1 LIEVHKNLWVGGHA
15 DWDFINL
22 SGQTFSVV
30 HAAKEPYH
38 RELLGYTTQGA
49 PKEHPYYLF
58 ARLDNILYLNLVDAE
73 EERYIPKAVIDEALS
88 FISDRLSFGNKVLV
102 HCNEGKSR
110 APGIAFLWMY
120 ENNCL
125 PRDFR
130 EAGPVFKQIYPDFYP
145 KNGIF
150 QFIRNRAYGNQI
162 RK

>member
-1 LIEVHKNLWVGGHA
+1 MIEVYKNLWVGSHA

-22 SGQTFSVV
+22 SGESFSII

-58 ARLDNILYLNLVDAE
+58 ARFDKVLYLNLVDADDA
-73 EERYIPKAVIDEALS
+73 RYIPEEIINEAIS
-88 FISDRLSFGNKVLV
+88 FIDNHLLLGNRVLI

-110 APGIAFLWMY
+110 APGIALLWMY
-120 ENNCL
+120 KNSHL
-125 PRDFR
+125 PQSFR
-130 EAGPVFKQIYPDFYP
+130 EAGPAFKKIYPDFYP

-150 QFIRNRAYGNQI
+150 EIIRSRIHG
-162 RK
+162 R